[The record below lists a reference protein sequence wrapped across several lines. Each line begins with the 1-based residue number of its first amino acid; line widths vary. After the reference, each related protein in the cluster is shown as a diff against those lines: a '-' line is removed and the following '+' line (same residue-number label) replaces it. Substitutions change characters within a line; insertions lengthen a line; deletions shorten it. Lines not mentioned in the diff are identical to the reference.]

1 MKKLLEGVIILDLS
15 RYQAGPYGTLIL
27 ADLGAEVI
35 KVEDPKR
42 GDPARRVTAYT
53 QNGFDPYFIS
63 LNRNKKSLTLDI
75 KQEQGR
81 KIFYELVK
89 KTDVVYDNY
98 RPEVP
103 KSLKIDYET
112 LKRFNPRIISCHVSG
127 FGHNG
132 PYRDFPAFDQIVQAM
147 GGGMSLTGDPGGMP
161 KLMGLAIGDAA
172 GGMFAAHG
180 VLAALYHRA
189 MTGEGQEIDISM
201 LDCQVSISAFAPQI
215 YLASGEIPL
224 PRGSADNIVG
234 ACLTVKT
241 KDERYL
247 FIAAVQDNQFEGL
260 CKVMGHK
267 DLANDPRFDSISNRR
282 ENRDEINRIIE
293 DAFLQKTAEEWL
305 ALLRKESVPCG
316 PINTVAQVVSDPHL
330 HYRKMLVEVY
340 HPAEGNF
347 LVLGNPIKCSAM
359 EDGMIGPPPSLGQH
373 TEDILKGI
381 LGLSNEVLKDL
392 KDRRII

>member
-1 MKKLLEGVIILDLS
+1 MRKLLDKVIILDLS

-27 ADLGAEVI
+27 ADFGADVI
-35 KVEDPKR
+35 KVEDPKK
-42 GDPARRVTAYT
+42 GDPGRRVTAYT

-63 LNRNKKSLTLDI
+63 MNRNKKSLTLDI
-75 KQEQGR
+75 KQEQGL

-89 KTDVVYDNY
+89 KADVVYDNY

-112 LKRFNPRIISCHVSG
+112 LKRFNPKIISCHVTG
-127 FGHNG
+127 FGHYG
-132 PYRDFPAFDQIVQAM
+132 PYRDLPAFDQIAQAM
-147 GGGMSLTGDPGGMP
+147 GGGMSLTGDPGGIP

-189 MTGEGQEIDISM
+189 ITGEGQEIDISM

-224 PRGSADNIVG
+224 PRGSADTIVG

-241 KDERYL
+241 MDERYL
-247 FIAAVQDNQFEGL
+247 FIAAVQDNQFERL
-260 CKVMGHK
+260 CKVMGQE
-267 DLANDPRFDSISNRR
+267 DLAKDPKFNSIDNRR
-282 ENRDEINRIIE
+282 EHRDEINRIIE
-293 DAFLQKTAEEWL
+293 GAFLEKTAEEWL

-316 PINTVAQVVSDPHL
+316 PINTVAQVVRDPHL
-330 HYRKMLVEVY
+330 LQRKMLVEVH
-340 HPAEGNF
+340 HPKEGS
-347 LVLGNPIKCSAM
+347 LPVLGNPIKCSAM
-359 EDGMIGPPPSLGQH
+359 EDGIFDPPPILGQH
-373 TEDILKGI
+373 TEEILKGL
-381 LGLSNEVLKDL
+381 LGLSKDDLKSLKD
-392 KDRRII
+392 KGII